1 MAAAIRPAR
10 AGDEAAIAEI
20 YRPFCESATV
30 SFENEAPSA
39 AEMAERIR
47 TTSERFPWL
56 VLDDGGTL
64 AGYAYAS
71 RHRERAA
78 YAWSVDVTV
87 YVAATHRRKG
97 VGRALYTSLLEL
109 LRLLG
114 YFKVYAGVTLPNP
127 SSVGLHEAMGFAP
140 VGVYEGVGYKLGAW
154 RDVAH
159 YQRPLQPEQED
170 PPAPRPP
177 SALAGSPEWNA
188 ALARGAKLYKGDAR

>member
-1 MAAAIRPAR
+1 VAVAIRPAR

-20 YRPFCESATV
+20 YRPFCESTTV
-30 SFENEAPSA
+30 SFENEAPSV

-47 TTSERFPWL
+47 TTSERLPWL

-114 YFKVYAGVTLPNP
+114 YFKVFAGVTLPNP
-127 SSVGLHEAMGFAP
+127 SSVGLHEAMGFLP
-140 VGVYEGVGYKLGAW
+140 VGIYEGVGYKLGAW

-170 PPAPRPP
+170 PPPPRPP
-177 SALAGSPEWNA
+177 SALVGSPEWNE
-188 ALARGAKLYKGDAR
+188 ALALGAKLYKGDA

>member
-20 YRPFCESATV
+20 YRPFCESTTV

-97 VGRALYTSLLEL
+97 VGRALYTSLFEL

-114 YFKVYAGVTLPNP
+114 YFKVFAGVTLPNP
-127 SSVGLHEAMGFAP
+127 SSVGLHEAMGFLP
-140 VGVYEGVGYKLGAW
+140 VGIYKGVGYKLGAW

-159 YQRPLQPEQED
+159 YQRPLQPELMD
-170 PPAPRPP
+170 PPPPRLPT
-177 SALAGSPEWNA
+177 ALAGLPEHDD
-188 ALARGAKLYKGDAR
+188 ALAQGARFYRRGT